1 VKQTIE
7 SIDFNAL
14 CSCASVV
21 RHERDNNDISCAVDS
36 SLYQSGWF
44 NVVFEIE
51 FEDGVVWIARIQ
63 LPPLRSTVT
72 PSKDDE
78 TTRQAILKSE
88 IDTMRYVRSHSSITV
103 PEVFDF
109 NVSRSPEDNN
119 VGYPYILMEALAGRT
134 LDSQIEDTVPEK
146 YREKVF
152 DGIAECLVQLS
163 SLRFS
168 QIGCIEAVEQS
179 GGPVEYRIKSCYNPA
194 GCIWPQ
200 NSGPFSTAIDYFF
213 TTRTIDY
220 QETLK
225 RHREDL
231 DECFAAWLRLETA
244 FAIVQLK
251 FNNGPFPLY
260 HPDFRLSNILF
271 DEEYNITGVIDWSYA
286 MTVPIEAFTNLQQD
300 LLSSDSHLLLTHLRR
315 HEAKLDS
322 HTPLTNYLVD
332 RGAAWRAT
340 VPLQCLTG
348 VRAHR
353 IEIAKELLHHLFG
366 QDASWQAM
374 RIRWLKSAFRRDLDP
389 AAQIRSYVW
398 IAASGVFLGAVLYY
412 SRR

>member
-1 VKQTIE
+1 M
-7 SIDFNAL
+7 
-14 CSCASVV
+14 
-21 RHERDNNDISCAVDS
+21 
-36 SLYQSGWF
+36 
-44 NVVFEIE
+44 
-51 FEDGVVWIARIQ
+51 WIARIQ
-63 LPPLRSTVT
+63 LPPIRSTVT
-72 PSKDDE
+72 PGKDDD

-88 IDTMRYVRSHSSITV
+88 IDTMGYVRSYTTIIV

-119 VGYPYILMEALAGRT
+119 IGHPYILMEALEGRT
-134 LDSQIEDTVPEK
+134 IDGNMGDTVPEK

-152 DGIAECLVQLS
+152 HGIAECLIQLS

-168 QIGCIEAVEQS
+168 KIGCIEAVEQP
-179 GGPVEYRIKSCYNPA
+179 GGTVEYRIKSCYNPA

-220 QETLK
+220 QETLE

-244 FAIVQLK
+244 LSIVQLK

-286 MTVPIEAFTNLQQD
+286 MTVPVETFTNLQHD
-300 LLSSDSHLLLTHLRR
+300 LLSSDSHLLFTYLRR
-315 HEAKLDS
+315 HEAKLDPR
-322 HTPLTNYLVD
+322 TPLSNYLEAQ
-332 RGAAWRAT
+332 GPAWRAA

-353 IEIAKELLHHLFG
+353 MEIAKELLHHLFG
-366 QDASWQAM
+366 QNANWQAM
-374 RIRWLKSAFRRDLDP
+374 RIRWVESAFRSDLN
-389 AAQIRSYVW
+389 AGAKHRSYVW
-398 IAASGVFLGAVLYY
+398 IAASGIFLGVLLYY
-412 SRR
+412 SRKYFL

>member
-1 VKQTIE
+1 M
-7 SIDFNAL
+7 
-14 CSCASVV
+14 
-21 RHERDNNDISCAVDS
+21 
-36 SLYQSGWF
+36 
-44 NVVFEIE
+44 FEIE

-63 LPPLRSTVT
+63 LPPIRSTVT
-72 PSKDDE
+72 PGKDDELE

-88 IDTMRYVRSHSSITV
+88 IDTMRYVRSYTNIIV

-109 NVSRSPEDNN
+109 NVSRSAEDNN
-119 VGYPYILMEALAGRT
+119 IGYPYILMEALKGRT
-134 LDSQIEDTVPEK
+134 IDGQIEDMVPEK

-152 DGIAECLVQLS
+152 CGIAECLVQLS

-168 QIGCIEAVEQS
+168 KIGCIEAVEQP
-179 GGPVEYRIKSCYNPA
+179 GGTVEFQIKSCYNPA
-194 GCIWPQ
+194 GCVWPQ

-225 RHREDL
+225 RHPEDL

-244 FAIVQLK
+244 LSIVQLK

-286 MTVPIEAFTNLQQD
+286 MTVPVEAFTNLQHD
-300 LLSSDSHLLLTHLRR
+300 LLSDPHLLFTHLGL
-315 HEAKLDS
+315 HEAKLDPR
-322 HTPLTNYLVD
+322 TPLTNYLTAQ
-332 RGAAWRAT
+332 GPAWRAT

-353 IEIAKELLHHLFG
+353 MEIAKELLHHLFG
-366 QDASWQAM
+366 QDASWRAM
-374 RIRWLKSAFRRDLDP
+374 RMRWVKSAFRSELNLETQNRP
-389 AAQIRSYVW
+389 YVW
-398 IAASGVFLGAVLYY
+398 MAASGIFLGIVLYY
-412 SRR
+412 CPKYVL